1 MAIEGDPGKA
11 AAGAGYGLFGAPAQ
25 GSRSAGQDF
34 FDLSTLGSTLS
45 ASSALPA
52 APSIVPQKEGGA
64 ISGLGEKYNVSSASG
79 TGSLS
84 VPIQTSPARRGMQPQ
99 LALQYDSGA
108 GNSEFG
114 LGWQL
119 RGGASITRKTS
130 KGLPRYH
137 DPASGPESDVFV
149 LSGMEDLVPVFK
161 QDASGVF
168 LQDSAGN
175 PVTEESV
182 RGNHVV
188 RRYFPRSRQTF
199 ARIERWTNLESRDD
213 VHWRVVTEENST
225 LVFGSDANS
234 RIFDQSAAVD
244 GTIRIFS
251 WLQSE
256 TYDTYGNAM
265 IFTYKQEDSANVSGE
280 AAHEAF
286 RTPESRGAN
295 RYLKTIR
302 YGNTIPNR
310 SLDTWAAF
318 SALELP
324 QDSWKFSVVF
334 DFGEHNESLP
344 SPVEVSAWRSRLDPF
359 STHRPGFELR
369 TYRLCHRILMFH
381 HFTELGQEP
390 CLVSS
395 MELAYREHPS
405 LTVLASVRHFGHS
418 FDAASGTIISRGLP
432 PLEFSYQEF
441 PLDQELER
449 LTPRAVDEKSLRN
462 LPVGLDGRDYQ
473 WIDLDGD
480 GLPGILMRSEAAWY
494 YKRNTSANN
503 VQAGTEPP
511 LAVARFGELE
521 LIRTIPSASEPEM
534 CHFGDVTGSGKL
546 NLIQTAPSG
555 WGYFEREAD
564 IDTGWTNFRYMARFP
579 NVDASKDSVKMID
592 LTGDGLPDVLIY
604 EDEVLTWYP
613 SLGEEGYGD
622 GVSVSQP
629 DSDRSSPIC
638 LFQDTEQTLYLADM
652 SGDGLADIVRI
663 RNSDVSYWP
672 NYGYGNF
679 GRIVQMDGAPS
690 FDYQDAFHQG
700 RIRLADIDGSGTTD
714 LIYLSGQ
721 GLDLYMNH
729 SGNQFSAR
737 KRLPPSFPIDNTSV
751 VSVADLLGNGTAC
764 LTWST
769 SLPAE
774 RRSIQ
779 YIDFTKGRKPHLLN
793 CFVNNLGAET
803 VIRYAPST
811 KFYLDDKQS
820 GTPWIT
826 RLPFPVHC
834 VEQVETIDRVSHSRF
849 AKRYSYH
856 HGYFDGVE
864 REFRGFGRTDE
875 WDTGVFEAAASPRMS
890 NEDAAWHTPPVRTS
904 TWFHTGMFVDERTWS
919 RQIQAEYFADHVREG
934 LPSSPY
940 HGALLPES
948 VNPFDP
954 QEISILRERFRALK
968 GKLLRKEVYSEDG
981 SDSSHIPFAI
991 EEHNYSV
998 KVVQDVQDSHL
1009 HAVCTVQPRET
1020 ASYYMERVAG
1030 DPRIHHTMCLDI
1042 DDFGSTRKEIKIVY
1056 GRQPGLTSLTGP
1068 DKAKQESTHILYSE
1082 NNMTEAIDEGN
1093 DFRRPAVYSTR
1104 TYEISGFQPAGNAMQ
1119 FSFADFAGES
1129 NDFSPLTSLQEVPF
1143 EEDLNLTSRQK
1154 RLINKSRTVFRK
1166 DDLTGMLPP
1175 GHLGKLGLAGESHTL
1190 CYTPGLLAKAFS
1202 RLRPDGT
1209 EEALI
1214 RDPKI
1219 TPGGLVE
1226 GSRLGYVDLEGDGSW
1241 WASAGTVRYSETST
1255 SDPALELSQA
1265 KNRFFEAIA
1274 FLDPLG
1280 HESRVS
1286 YDSYVLLP
1294 SWTEDAVGNRT
1305 VAEINYRVLKPR
1317 IVTDPNGNRTAV
1329 AFDAMGMVAGVAIM
1343 GKEGSGEGDSLQGF
1357 RPDLSQAEINLILS
1371 EPKGPTAFDLLG
1383 QATRRIINDYGSFR
1397 ELKTPVPSVAIARVQ
1412 HTHMPNDRRTV
1423 VSISYSD
1430 GFGRI
1435 IQSKKQAKPGPLIE
1449 DGPLVGTRWIT
1460 SGWVI
1465 HDNKGNPVREFEPFF
1480 DDTHHFKFDLQA
1492 GSSSTLIYDSMSR
1505 IVAILRQD
1513 HAFFKTVFKG
1523 WTESIHDFN
1532 DNVLVS
1538 NVQNDIDV
1546 GHLLRGLE
1554 GHEFLP
1560 SWYDSRINGQ
1570 DPLEKATAEKTA
1582 AHTNTPRVLHSD
1594 ALGRVIVQVDDLG
1607 SGQTISSRSRF
1618 DASNNIIQV
1627 SDQLGRLVSAF
1638 QFDMRGHRI
1647 SEASMDAGRHWSL
1660 PDVTGQ
1666 PVLQWDSRDFRLRH
1680 VYDAANRPV
1689 ETWMSDSGA
1698 NEIMTKQYIYGE
1710 SASDSLGHNL
1720 KNRLHKSRD
1729 GSGEMTILDYDFKG
1743 NIISTERRLASSYK
1757 DTPNWAGAVGLE
1769 APQHSTATFDALDR
1783 TVLSVSPDMSQ
1794 IYMMYDDSGY
1804 VDQQFVNVRGEST
1817 SLDRSN
1823 WSAVITG
1830 VDYNAKGLLTSIS
1843 YGNGTKS
1850 KRTYDPLLHRL
1861 QGMRTTRAG
1870 DPSPLQDLT
1879 YTWDPTGN
1887 ITHVQDKAQQ
1897 AIFFRNNRV
1906 DPSSDYTYDA
1916 MYRLV
1921 KATGREHLGQ
1931 TNGRPNNPSAPGP
1944 NTGSIVDSPGDGN
1957 AMAAYAETYEYD
1969 LAGNIMSVAHALSDA
1984 SRPGWR
1990 RTYSYNEPS
1999 FLVPGQVGNRLSE
2012 TKVGSISEAY
2022 SYDAGGNM
2030 TSMPGLRTMSWDFN
2044 GMLRATTKQIV
2055 NSGIPETTYYVYDGS
2070 GKRVR
2075 KMTESRGGE
2084 EADSPDPRPIKETI
2098 YLDGVE
2104 IFRRWARDTNE
2115 PTVVRSTVFVDH
2127 DGRKVYQADSRIEG
2141 TDSSPDKSTRFSL
2154 GNNLDSVTML
2164 LDEQARLVSYEEY
2177 FPHGSASYQSTAN
2190 QNEIPKRHRYAGKER
2205 DEETGL
2211 YYYGARY
2218 YAPWL
2223 GRWTS
2228 PDPAGLADGL
2238 NLFCFVRNNPVSST
2252 DSGGQFTMALGLGLA
2267 VPAFGEVLAA
2277 VVTTV
2282 VAVASSPV
2290 VITGAIVV
2298 GVVVVGAVAYQHY
2311 KETKSEPL
2319 KFQGPWP
2326 VPAPAK
2332 PAEPE
2337 TVPEPKPA
2345 PQPAPQPSPET
2356 VPQPRPAPKPEPAPA
2371 PKPTQGPK
2379 PTTPTTK
2386 PAPTPRKTPDPKQTP
2401 KAKPRPRIQP
2411 TNPDKWDRSQPQQ
2424 HHVFPK
2430 ESWWFWK
2437 AIGINI
2443 DEPENVVW
2451 MAAWYHLLVVHP
2463 GGYNESFKHE
2473 IERWVDWDVFDASKG
2488 RRLEFREPETGR
2500 RLSAGDVRARFEALG
2515 AALQLRWFVMG
2526 VATPSAVPYLRGW
2539 DKVRFGERPH
2549 SREEFLRPRNTWG
2562 H

>member
-1 MAIEGDPGKA
+1 MAIDGDPSKA
-11 AAGAGYGLFGAPAQ
+11 AAGAGYGLFGASSQ
-25 GSRSAGQDF
+25 GSRPAGQDF
-34 FDLSTLGSTLS
+34 FDLSSLGSTLS
-45 ASSALPA
+45 ASAALPA
-52 APSIVPQKEGGA
+52 APSIVPLKEGGA

-84 VPIQTSPARRGMQPQ
+84 VPIETSPARRGMQPQ
-99 LALQYDSGA
+99 LALQYDSAA

-161 QDASGVF
+161 KDASGVI

-175 PVTEESV
+175 HVTEESV

-199 ARIERWTNLESRDD
+199 ARIERWTNLESRND

-244 GTIRIFS
+244 GNIRIFS

-265 IFTYKQEDSANVSGE
+265 TFTYKQEDSASVSGE

-286 RTPESRGAN
+286 R
-295 RYLKTIR
+295 
-302 YGNTIPNR
+302 
-310 SLDTWAAF
+310 
-318 SALELP
+318 
-324 QDSWKFSVVF
+324 
-334 DFGEHNESLP
+334 
-344 SPVEVSAWRSRLDPF
+344 
-359 STHRPGFELR
+359 
-369 TYRLCHRILMFH
+369 
-381 HFTELGQEP
+381 
-390 CLVSS
+390 
-395 MELAYREHPS
+395 
-405 LTVLASVRHFGHS
+405 
-418 FDAASGTIISRGLP
+418 TIISRGLP

-449 LTPRAVDEKSLRN
+449 LTPQVVDEKSLRN

-511 LAVARFGELE
+511 QAVAQFGELE

-564 IDTGWTNFRYMARFP
+564 IDAGWTNFRHMARFP
-579 NVDASKDSVKMID
+579 NVDASKESVKMID

-613 SLGEEGYGD
+613 SLGEEGYAD
-622 GVSVSQP
+622 GASVSQP
-629 DSDRSSPIC
+629 FSDRSSPIC

-672 NYGYGNF
+672 NCGYGNF

-721 GLDLYMNH
+721 GLDLYMNQ

-737 KRLPPSFPIDNTSV
+737 KRLPPSFPIDNISV

-764 LTWST
+764 LAWST
-769 SLPAE
+769 SLPAN
-774 RRSIQ
+774 RQSIQ

-793 CFVNNLGAET
+793 RFVNNLGAET

-834 VEQVETIDRVSHSRF
+834 VEQVEIIDHVSHSRF

-856 HGYFDGVE
+856 HGYFDGLE

-875 WDTGVFEAAASPRMS
+875 WDTGVFEAATGPRMS
-890 NEDAAWHTPPVRTS
+890 NEDAAWHTLPVRTT

-919 RQIQAEYFADHVREG
+919 RQIQAEYFADHVRKE
-934 LPSSPY
+934 LRSSPS

-954 QEISILRERFRALK
+954 EETSILRERFRALK

-981 SDSSHIPFAI
+981 SDSSRIPFAI

-1009 HAVCTVQPRET
+1009 HAVCTVQPRES
-1020 ASYYMERVAG
+1020 ASYYMEQVTG
-1030 DPRIHHTMCLDI
+1030 DPRIHHTMCLDV
-1042 DDFGSTRKEIKIVY
+1042 DDFGNTRKEIKIVY

-1082 NNMTEAIDEGN
+1082 NNVTEAIDEGD

-1104 TYEISGFQPAGNAMQ
+1104 TYEISGFQPAGNALQ
-1119 FSFADFAGES
+1119 FSFADFAGEH
-1129 NDFSPLTSLQEVPF
+1129 NDFSPLTSLQEIPF

-1154 RLINKSRTVFRK
+1154 RLINRSRLVFRK

-1175 GHLGKLGLAGESHTL
+1175 GHLGKLGLA
-1190 CYTPGLLAKAFS
+1190 
-1202 RLRPDGT
+1202 
-1209 EEALI
+1209 
-1214 RDPKI
+1214 DPKI
-1219 TPGGLVE
+1219 TPGGE

-1241 WASAGTVRYSETST
+1241 WASAGSVRYSETAT

-1305 VAEINYRVLKPR
+1305 VAEMDYRVLKPR

-1371 EPKGPTAFDLLG
+1371 EPKGPAAFDLLG
-1383 QATRRIINDYGSFR
+1383 QATRRIINDYGRFR
-1397 ELKTPVPSVAIARVQ
+1397 ELQTPVPSVAIARVQ
-1412 HTHMPNDRRTV
+1412 HTHMPSDRRTA

-1449 DGPLVGTRWIT
+1449 DGPLSSTRWVT

-1480 DDTHHFKFDLQA
+1480 DDTHHFKFDLRA

-1532 DNVLVS
+1532 DNVLVP
-1538 NVQNDIDV
+1538 NVQNDDDV
-1546 GHLLRGLE
+1546 GHLLRGLKS
-1554 GHEFLP
+1554 HEFLP

-1570 DPLEKATAEKTA
+1570 DVLEKATAEKTA
-1582 AHTNTPRVLHSD
+1582 AHANTPRVLHSD

-1607 SGQTISSRSRF
+1607 SSQTISTRSRF
-1618 DASNNIIQV
+1618 DASNNIVQV

-1638 QFDMRGHRI
+1638 EFDMRGHRI

-1689 ETWMSDSGA
+1689 ETWMSESGA
-1698 NEIMTKQYIYGE
+1698 NEIMAKQYIYGE
-1710 SASDSLGHNL
+1710 SAPDSLGHNL
-1720 KNRLHKSRD
+1720 RNRLYKSRD

-1743 NIISTERRLASSYK
+1743 NIISTEQRLASSYK

-1769 APQHSTATFDALDR
+1769 VKQQSTTTFDALDR

-1794 IYMMYDDSGY
+1794 VYMMYDDSGY

-1817 SLDRSN
+1817 SPDRSN

-1843 YGNGTKS
+1843 YGNGTKT

-1861 QGMRTTRAG
+1861 QGMRTTRTG

-1887 ITHVQDKAQQ
+1887 ITHVQDRAQQ

-1916 MYRLV
+1916 MYRLI

-1931 TNGRPNNPSAPGP
+1931 TDGRPNNPSAPGP
-1944 NTGSIVDSPGDGN
+1944 NTGSVVDSPSDGN
-1957 AMAAYAETYEYD
+1957 AVAGYAETYEYD
-1969 LAGNIMSVAHALSDA
+1969 LAGNVMSVAHALSDA
-1984 SRPGWR
+1984 SRPGWK

-1999 FLVPGQVGNRLSE
+1999 FLAAGQVGNRLSE
-2012 TKVGSISEAY
+2012 TKVGSVSESY

-2075 KMTESRGGE
+2075 KMTESRGGG
-2084 EADSPDPRPIKETI
+2084 EADSPDPRPIKETT

-2141 TDSSPDKSTRFSL
+2141 TDNSPDQSTRFSL

-2177 FPHGSASYQSTAN
+2177 FPHGSTSYQSTAN
-2190 QNEIPKRHRYAGKER
+2190 QNEIPKRYRYAGKER

-2252 DSGGQFTMALGLGLA
+2252 DSGGRLTMALGLGFAL
-2267 VPAFGEVLAA
+2267 PAFGEVLAA

-2290 VITGAIVV
+2290 VITVAIVA
-2298 GVVVVGAVAYQHY
+2298 VVVVIGAVAYQHY

-2319 KFQGPWP
+2319 RLQGPWP
-2326 VPAPAK
+2326 VPGPAQ

-2337 TVPEPKPA
+2337 TAPEPKPA

-2379 PTTPTTK
+2379 TTTPTTK
-2386 PAPTPRKTPDPKQTP
+2386 PAPTPRKIPDPKQTP
-2401 KAKPRPRIQP
+2401 KAKPRPHIQP
-2411 TNPDKWDRSQPQQ
+2411 TNPDKWDKSQPQQ

-2515 AALQLRWFVMG
+2515 AALQLRWFFMG